1 MHRSAPSINEGGR
14 LTGRGDSL
22 GSAETGEQGFTC
34 PTEESGFLLW
44 AKGSHQG
51 CERYEEAQAVPWNG
65 VD

>member
-1 MHRSAPSINEGGR
+1 MHRSAPSINGGGG

-22 GSAETGEQGFTC
+22 GSAETWEQGFKC
-34 PTEESGFLLW
+34 PPEESGFLLW

-51 CERYEEAQAVPWNG
+51 CERYGEAQAGPWNG